1 MLHRLRRHPLPI
13 ATHFRHSLVLTYAFP
28 VERLEPLLVPG
39 LVLDRHGELG
49 FAAAAFVQTER
60 LRPTFAPR
68 ALGRDYF
75 LAGYRLFVR
84 LAEAAS
90 MRGLQILRS
99 DTDSRALALGGNLL
113 TRYHYRVADVELAER
128 PGRLELRVRT
138 PGGAADVDVAAE
150 LAPAPLPAGSP
161 FDDLR
166 DARRYAGPLPYT
178 FDYER
183 ATHSI
188 VVVRGTRTDWNPQ
201 SVAVDVRR
209 LAFFERPPFD
219 GAGTLANAFHVGDI
233 DYRWERGR
241 ILRVGSA
248 EVHKLYS

>member
-13 ATHFRHSLVLTYAFP
+13 ATHFRHSLVLTYAFAA
-28 VERLEPLLVPG
+28 ERLEPLLAPG

-60 LRPTFAPR
+60 LRPAFAPP

-84 LAEAAS
+84 VAAAES
-90 MRGLQILRS
+90 LRGLLILRS

-113 TRYHYRVADVELAER
+113 TRYHYKVAHVELEEP

-138 PGGAADVDVAAE
+138 AGGAADVDVAAE
-150 LAPAPLPAGSP
+150 LEPAPLPAGSP
-161 FDDLR
+161 FSDLR
-166 DARRYAGPLPYT
+166 EARRYAGPLPYT
-178 FDYER
+178 FDYEQ
-183 ATHSI
+183 ATDSL
-188 VVVRGTRTDWNPQ
+188 VVVRGTRTEWNPE
-201 SVAVDVRR
+201 SVAVTVRR
-209 LAFFERPPFD
+209 MTFFERPPFD
-219 GAGTLANAFHVGDI
+219 GAGALANAFHVGDL

-241 ILRVGSA
+241 LLRVGSA
-248 EVHKLYS
+248 DVHKLYS